1 MVLALVSVTEWI
13 RVAVESD
20 GAAAH
25 EGCVERGFGA
35 TTGRAIAHRATGGF
49 ILPVRR
55 NKKALNCTRSGRLTA
70 RNKNA
75 TACVSKHAMARMN
88 RFFHYPET
96 GPGPG
101 SKTKP
106 KRPHCPK
113 TLTSSEQ

>member
-55 NKKALNCTRSGRLTA
+55 NKKAPNCTRSGRLTA

-75 TACVSKHAMARMN
+75 TACVLYTYDGARKT
-88 RFFHYPET
+88 RFFFI
-96 GPGPG
+96 
-101 SKTKP
+101 P
-106 KRPHCPK
+106 KWEPTTW
-113 TLTSSEQ
+113 TLK